1 MDFELTPAQQGLRAR
16 ARELADGVFR
26 ERAARWDAEE
36 SYPWDN
42 VKDLVRAGFMGIS
55 IPRAYGGPGGSVLDV
70 LLVVEQVARVCGVTA
85 RIVVEGS
92 LGVVGALTAYGTE
105 AQKRRYFP
113 WVLEDGE
120 KPAIA
125 ITEPEA
131 GSAATDLATRADE
144 APEGWTLGGEKRWIT
159 GAGTSRL
166 YLVYCR
172 MSARA
177 GAEGIGGLL
186 VERDT
191 PGFTIGERDRTM
203 GLRGIPEGRLH
214 FERCRVGREQL
225 LVGPPDA
232 FKKLMRAYN
241 SQRLGAAT
249 VALGLAQGAYEQAL
263 AYAQARRQFG
273 RPIADF
279 QGIRWKLADMAVA
292 LDAARLLIHR
302 AACTSVDG
310 FPDPLES
317 AKAKTFAAEMAQT
330 VTNQALQIHGA
341 AGYGRT
347 LPLER
352 MVRDAR
358 MFAIGGGTVEMM
370 RNLIADRI
378 LPGKADFRR

>member
-1 MDFELTPAQQGLRAR
+1 MDFELTSEERALGARAR
-16 ARELADGVFR
+16 ALADGVFR
-26 ERAARWDAEE
+26 DRAARWDEDEA
-36 SYPWDN
+36 YPWDN
-42 VKDLVRAGFMGIS
+42 VKDLVRAGFMGIT
-55 IPRAYGGPGGSVLDV
+55 IPRAHGGPGGSVLGV
-70 LLVVEQVARVCGVTA
+70 LLVVEEIARVCGVTA

-113 WVLEDGE
+113 WVLEGE

-131 GSAATDLATRADE
+131 GSAATDLVTRADE
-144 APEGWTLGGEKRWIT
+144 SPEGYTLTGEKRWIT

-172 MSARA
+172 LGHAP
-177 GAEGIGGLL
+177 GAAGIGGVL

-191 PGFTIGERDRTM
+191 AGFRIGERDRTM

-214 FERCRVGREQL
+214 FDRCRVPRESV
-225 LVGPPDA
+225 LVGPPDG

-249 VALGLAQGAYEQAL
+249 VALGIAQGAYELAL
-263 AYAQARRQFG
+263 AFAQERRQFG

-279 QGIRWKLADMAVA
+279 QGIRWKLADMAIK

-302 AACTSVDG
+302 AACTDVEG
-310 FPDPLES
+310 FPEPLQS
-317 AKAKTFAAEMAQT
+317 AKAKTFAAEMAQE
-330 VTNQALQIHGA
+330 VTSQALQIHGA
-341 AGYGRT
+341 AGYGRG

-352 MVRDAR
+352 MARDAR

-378 LPGKADFRR
+378 LPTRAKFRQ

>member
-1 MDFELTPAQQGLRAR
+1 VDFDLTPAQQALRGR

-36 SYPWDN
+36 VYPWDN
-42 VKDLVRAGFMGIS
+42 VKDLVRAGFMGLT
-55 IPRAYGGPGGSVLDV
+55 IPKAYGGPEGSVLDV
-70 LLVVEQVARVCGVTA
+70 LLVVEEVARACGITA

-113 WVLEDGE
+113 WVLENGE

-125 ITEPEA
+125 ITEPAA

-144 APEGWTLGGEKRWIT
+144 APEGWTLSGEKRWIT

-172 MSARA
+172 MGPRA

-186 VERDT
+186 IERDT
-191 PGFTIGERDRTM
+191 PGFDIGERDRTM

-214 FERCRVGREQL
+214 FERCRVPREQV
-225 LVGPPDA
+225 LVGPPDG

-263 AYAQARRQFG
+263 AYAQERRQFG

-279 QGIRWKLADMAVA
+279 QGIRWKLADMAIA
-292 LDAARLLIHR
+292 LDAARLLIYR
-302 AACTSVDG
+302 AACTSVEG
-310 FPDPLES
+310 FPDPLQA

-330 VTNQALQIHGA
+330 VTSQALQIHGA
-341 AGYGRT
+341 AGYGRG

-358 MFAIGGGTVEMM
+358 MFSIGGGTVEMM